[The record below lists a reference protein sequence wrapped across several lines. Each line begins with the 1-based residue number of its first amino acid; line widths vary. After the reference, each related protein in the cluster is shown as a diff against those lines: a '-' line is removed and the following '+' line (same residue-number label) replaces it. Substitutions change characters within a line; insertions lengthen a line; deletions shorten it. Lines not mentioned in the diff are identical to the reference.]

1 MNNPKVVVIVAVV
14 ALLAV
19 GTILVFTLLPGGSK
33 RVERRTSEVM
43 SDASSLTEP
52 LTSKMRNFVPM
63 TDDVEPRTRRND
75 ATIQVEPQREQ
86 TEQGQT
92 KLHSLT
98 LVGFDPAPAQVR
110 TPPARKYPQAPTFR
124 CLPCQL
130 VNTVD
135 SGNIATPI
143 IGRVT
148 RDLIRHGEV
157 VIPRGT
163 EVHGQAQVDTMRER
177 IASRGDFTLI
187 IHDLKRPA
195 YDDKELVVSGIVLD
209 REYDPEFDTYGL
221 IDMGAGLPGQVI
233 ETGDKR
239 LVDVFV
245 ASFLAGIAQNTG
257 SPTNGAFGNRLYTNG
272 NAIGTSA
279 LQNLVVNPAA
289 NGMASVL
296 DMYAQQIMKAIQRDG
311 FYIRVPSGTEFYLYV
326 TQSINLGDAT
336 RGESADENRV
346 RREEQ
351 EWRQQANRR
360 AVNSANGFF
369 QGLMGGGAT
378 EPEPPAL
385 LPPPKKEEPDPLEH
399 LSSVPGSPRV
409 DSQSAAQDFKSPFVN
424 QVGEK
429 P

>member
-1 MNNPKVVVIVAVV
+1 M
-14 ALLAV
+14 
-19 GTILVFTLLPGGSK
+19 
-33 RVERRTSEVM
+33 
-43 SDASSLTEP
+43 P
-52 LTSKMRNFVPM
+52 LT
-63 TDDVEPRTRRND
+63 
-75 ATIQVEPQREQ
+75 APQ
-86 TEQGQT
+86 
-92 KLHSLT
+92 L
-98 LVGFDPAPAQVR
+98 
-110 TPPARKYPQAPTFR
+110 
-124 CLPCQL
+124 
-130 VNTVD
+130 
-135 SGNIATPI
+135 
-143 IGRVT
+143 
-148 RDLIRHGEV
+148 
-157 VIPRGT
+157 
-163 EVHGQAQVDTMRER
+163 
-177 IASRGDFTLI
+177 
-187 IHDLKRPA
+187 
-195 YDDKELVVSGIVLD
+195 
-209 REYDPEFDTYGL
+209 
-221 IDMGAGLPGQVI
+221 
-233 ETGDKR
+233 
-239 LVDVFV
+239 
-245 ASFLAGIAQNTG
+245 
-257 SPTNGAFGNRLYTNG
+257 
-272 NAIGTSA
+272 
-279 LQNLVVNPAA
+279 
-289 NGMASVL
+289 ASVL